1 MQTRQNPITRGLSKI
16 ENLLQRMIEGPF
28 DRSSKVEPAEIARK
42 LELAMEEG
50 QRTLD
55 GGRHLV
61 PNVYDIYV
69 SMKDHQEMIPAQQ
82 TLIGEWKRS
91 LINFARQQR
100 LDLRTDPLLRLHGDS
115 QLRPGRVRIDAH
127 IEDPKQ
133 ASPGNG
139 VSRRHYGNNPTDA
152 GTIGAT
158 ESEPGRLAAAGR
170 SARHRSSRL
179 PLSSGRRRLISGSDP
194 TRTVHTRSL
203 ADHPAAAGRA
213 RKIPDQESDDQH
225 WSPAL

>member
-69 SMKDHQEMIPAQQ
+69 SMKDHQELIPAQQ
-82 TLIGEWKRS
+82 TLIGDWKRS

-100 LDLRTDPLLRLHGDS
+100 FDLRTDPVLRLHGDS

-133 ASPGNG
+133 AQPGSGASGDMMGTAQLSPEQLAQLKAN
-139 VSRRHYGNNPTDA
+139 
-152 GTIGAT
+152 
-158 ESEPGRLAAAGR
+158 LAASQQPVGAPVI
-170 SARHRSSRL
+170 A
-179 PLSSGRRRLISGSDP
+179 PP
-194 TRTVHTRSL
+194 VYPY
-203 ADHPAAAGRA
+203 PAAGGG
-213 RKIPDQESDDQH
+213 PY
-225 WSPAL
+225 PAATPPAPSMPEQRLRPLRLCPKPG